1 MSWLRDSLEKAEREA
16 EVIPLLEREA
26 AITDD
31 YERLVRVLLDAG
43 RLDDARRWIVEG
55 IEKTSEKLPGI
66 ARNLRDQ
73 WRTLAVQAEDWPTVA
88 AMRAEDFFA
97 QPSSHSLGE
106 LREAAEKAGCH
117 AAVESAAMRFLE
129 TGERPGAAAKVKSKS
144 KKAEDAWPL
153 PPLPE
158 FLAQR
163 ADARWQKARPHYDVL
178 LSLALEAK
186 DPERILHWFD
196 RMRSEPVGW
205 GHAPP
210 RGAAV
215 ADAVAETHPE
225 RAIELYRQIAEAY
238 VAQTKPSAYESA
250 LPYFRKLRALL
261 VRTGRAAEWDRYE
274 TELREKHRRKTSF
287 MAVLDRVVTKRIIDT

>member
-1 MSWLRDSLEKAEREA
+1 
-16 EVIPLLEREA
+16 
-26 AITDD
+26 
-31 YERLVRVLLDAG
+31 
-43 RLDDARRWIVEG
+43 
-55 IEKTSEKLPGI
+55 
-66 ARNLRDQ
+66 
-73 WRTLAVQAEDWPTVA
+73 
-88 AMRAEDFFA
+88 MRAEDFFA

-106 LREAAEKAGCH
+106 LREAAEKAGCR

-144 KKAEDAWPL
+144 KKAEGEGAWPL
-153 PPLPE
+153 PALPQ
-158 FLAQR
+158 FLTQR
-163 ADARWQKARPHYDVL
+163 ADARWQQKPRPHYEVL

-186 DPERILHWFD
+186 DPEQILRWFD
-196 RMRSEPVGW
+196 RLRAEQKAGW
-205 GHAPP
+205 GYPSEQ
-210 RGAAV
+210 RGGTV

-225 RAIELYRQIAEAY
+225 RAIELYRQIAEGY

-274 TELREKHRRKTSF
+274 AELREKHRRKTSF